1 MRRFVMSSE
10 KVLEDDN
17 FSDDNIPDW
26 VIRTGIVV
34 FILCVVLFGLVPWTI
49 GIGKMIMWI
58 I

>member
-1 MRRFVMSSE
+1 MSSE